1 MNSQYGIDLTEAL
14 LNITRLAIL
23 LVVQPLA
30 QVLSLF
36 ELVAVFTSLVSQVF
50 CEKFL
55 KMFGLIV
62 QVTGL

>member
-1 MNSQYGIDLTEAL
+1 MYSQYGIDLTEVL
-14 LNITRLAIL
+14 LTITRLAIL
-23 LVVQPLA
+23 LVAQSLA

-50 CEKFL
+50 CEKLL
-55 KMFGLIV
+55 KMFGLMV